1 MKRLWELALYAID
14 NAWRSRLRTLLTVA
28 GIAIA
33 SGALV
38 SMVGFILG
46 LREQIETPIRQLG
59 LFNNIEVSRHE
70 DPDEGA
76 ESPIL
81 DDAMLSQFE
90 SIPGVDYAYPDLRLS
105 EVKLQRGEFESE
117 CFAIGIAR
125 EAGLTGFTNEL
136 IESGEFFSL
145 SDANEIILAKK
156 LATDLGF
163 QDSASAIG
171 GKLFLTAGGLVA
183 KSDNEFER
191 QQQQM
196 ELTIVGIF
204 VAPGFASS
212 MGESTALLP
221 VDLMRHMPSSWME
234 SGLNR
239 LRSSDASAVRGY
251 AKVIVR
257 AKNPGDVISIEK
269 RLEEMGFA
277 TLSVMTR
284 MEGMKQF
291 FLFMEILL
299 SAVGTVALVV
309 AGLGILNTL
318 TMTVM
323 ERYQEIGIYKSIGAS
338 HGDIRWL
345 FLIEAGAVGLLGGL
359 AGLILARVVSLI
371 LAWVFNTYAFQND
384 AEGPEAVFLFP
395 GWLLAGAVGY
405 SVLISIVSGLY
416 PASKAAN
423 IDPIQA
429 LRRG

>member
-1 MKRLWELALYAID
+1 MLRLWELAFYAID

-46 LREQIETPIRQLG
+46 LREQIEAPIRQLG
-59 LFNNIEVSRHE
+59 LFNNIEVSRRE
-70 DPDEGA
+70 NLEEGA
-76 ESPIL
+76 DSPFL
-81 DDAMLSQFE
+81 DEAMLAKFE

-105 EVKLQRGEFESE
+105 EVKLRRGEFESE
-117 CFAIGIAR
+117 CFAVGIAR
-125 EAGLTGFTNEL
+125 EAGLTGFTAEL
-136 IESGEFFSL
+136 IESGRFFSL
-145 SDANEIILAKK
+145 NDAAEIILARE
-156 LATDLGF
+156 LAVALGF
-163 QDSASAIG
+163 QDSSSAVG
-171 GKLFLTAGGLVA
+171 SRLFLTAGGLVA
-183 KSDNEFER
+183 KSDDAFER
-191 QQQQM
+191 QEEEM
-196 ELTIVGIF
+196 ELTVVGVF
-204 VAPGFASS
+204 VAPRFASS
-212 MGESTALLP
+212 LGESTALLP

-234 SGLNR
+234 SGLKQ
-239 LRSSDASAVRGY
+239 LRSSKAFTLRGY
-251 AKVIVR
+251 AKAIVR
-257 AKNPGDVISIEK
+257 AKSPGDVIGIEK
-269 RLEEMGFA
+269 KLEEMGFA
-277 TLSVMTR
+277 TLSVITR

-345 FLIEAGAVGLLGGL
+345 FLIEAGVVGLLGGL
-359 AGLILARVVSLI
+359 AGLALARVVSLI
-371 LAWVFNTYAFQND
+371 LAWVFNAYAFQNNG
-384 AEGPEAVFLFP
+384 EGPEAVFLFP
-395 GWLLAGAVGY
+395 CWLLAGAVGY